1 MSTSTSSPRAAD
13 RSREFS
19 GLAADYANYD
29 GLGLADLI
37 AKKKISPLELLHAV
51 RQRVDAF
58 NPQLNAL
65 CHLFFDRAE
74 AQINAGLGTGPFR
87 GVPYA
92 LKDLGQYLAGT
103 ITSAGSR
110 IWKDSVADFDS
121 TLVERYK
128 HAGLVTFGKTNS
140 PELGLT
146 TTTESVLFGQTHN
159 PWNLER
165 TSGGSSGGSAAMLPA
180 EFYRWHTAAMAV
192 VRSGFQRPVVA
203 SSVLSRPVGAY
214 RWDRGNLKVGT
225 AVRNITH

>member
-74 AQINAGLGTGPFR
+74 AQIHKSMQAWER
-87 GVPYA
+87 GHFAVCPTHSKIWA
-92 LKDLGQYLAGT
+92 SIWLEQ
-103 ITSAGSR
+103 SR
-110 IWKDSVADFDS
+110 RQGAES
-121 TLVERYK
+121 
-128 HAGLVTFGKTNS
+128 GKTAWLIS
-140 PELGLT
+140 I
-146 TTTESVLFGQTHN
+146 
-159 PWNLER
+159 
-165 TSGGSSGGSAAMLPA
+165 A
-180 EFYRWHTAAMAV
+180 RW
-192 VRSGFQRPVVA
+192 
-203 SSVLSRPVGAY
+203 SSVINMLD
-214 RWDRGNLKVGT
+214 W
-225 AVRNITH
+225 